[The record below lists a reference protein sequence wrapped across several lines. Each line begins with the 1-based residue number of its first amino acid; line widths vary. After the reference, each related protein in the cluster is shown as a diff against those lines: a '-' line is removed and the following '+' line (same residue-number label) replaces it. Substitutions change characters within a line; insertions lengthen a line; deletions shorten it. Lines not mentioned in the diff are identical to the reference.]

1 MDMKNSV
8 DGLIRRLDTS
18 RKESLSLKTLRKNLQ
33 NSSAKRKKRMK
44 KHRIVGKVT
53 TKGVQVMGISSKKER
68 NRGNIL
74 SNNG

>member
-33 NSSAKRKKRMK
+33 NSSAKRKKKNEKTQNSGESYNKRC
-44 KHRIVGKVT
+44 T
-53 TKGVQVMGISSKKER
+53 S
-68 NRGNIL
+68 NGNIK
-74 SNNG
+74 